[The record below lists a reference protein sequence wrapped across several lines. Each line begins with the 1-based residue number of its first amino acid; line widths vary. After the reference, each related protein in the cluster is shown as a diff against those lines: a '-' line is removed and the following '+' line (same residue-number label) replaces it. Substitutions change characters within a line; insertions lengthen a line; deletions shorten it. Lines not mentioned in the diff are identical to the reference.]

1 MNTTAAGISVIIV
14 NSNGAR
20 FLPECLG
27 ALYAQRVPPLEIL
40 IIDNA
45 STDDSL
51 DVIEAFQAQQALK
64 AREQSQTSPEIR
76 VIRNRENIGFGCANN
91 QGIRVASGEFILLL
105 NADVVLEA
113 EFLAHLLAVMQAK
126 DHIGL
131 AIGKLL
137 NYEDRRRID
146 STGLEIRKNRR
157 AFDRGQGQIDTGG
170 YEREEEVFGASGA
183 ACLCRRAMLEDIR
196 YADEYFDEFF
206 FAYKGDVD
214 LSWRA
219 RLFGWGCVYAPQSL
233 GWHHRK
239 WGGGKRRNIPR
250 WVRRH
255 SLKNR
260 YLMLLKNEHWRTLL
274 PDVLHVLG
282 FEALSLVYIL
292 FKEPH
297 LFLAFGD
304 VARAFPEILKKRR
317 HIQNIAARRQ
327 QLERMRTW
335 FV

>member
-1 MNTTAAGISVIIV
+1 MSTTAGISVIIV

-20 FLPECLG
+20 FLTECLG

-51 DVIEAFQAQQALK
+51 DTIEAFRAQQTAK
-64 AREQSQTSPEIR
+64 TREQPQFILEIR
-76 VIRNRENIGFGCANN
+76 VICNRENRGFGCANN

-105 NADVVLEA
+105 NADVVLDSQ
-113 EFLAHLLAVMQAK
+113 FLARLLTVIQAKNSVGLAV
-126 DHIGL
+126 
-131 AIGKLL
+131 GKLM

-146 STGLEIRKNRR
+146 SAGLVIHKNRR
-157 AFDRGQGQIDTGG
+157 ACDRGQGQIDTGG

-196 YADEYFDEFF
+196 YADEYFDELF

-219 RLFGWGCVYAPQSL
+219 RLFGWDCVYTPQAL

-239 WGGGKRRNIPR
+239 WGGGKRRDIPR

-260 YLMLLKNEHWRTLL
+260 YLMLLKNEHWITLL
-274 PDVLHVLG
+274 PGLLHFLG
-282 FEALSLVYIL
+282 FEALSLAYIL

-297 LFLAFGD
+297 LLLAFGG
-304 VARAFPEILKKRR
+304 VARALPRILKKRR
-317 HIQNIAARRQ
+317 HIQKIAARRR